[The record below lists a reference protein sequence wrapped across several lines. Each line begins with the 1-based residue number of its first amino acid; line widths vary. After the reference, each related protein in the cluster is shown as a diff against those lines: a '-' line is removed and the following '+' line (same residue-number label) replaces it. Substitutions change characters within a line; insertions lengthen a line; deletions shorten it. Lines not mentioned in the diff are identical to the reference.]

1 MPLDVTSRWNS
12 TYLML
17 NTSLKFRV
25 AFYEMEAEDKLYNDH
40 FLGVDKGKKR
50 EGPPRYNDWKSIER
64 LCRFLVIFYNS
75 ILVVYASTSLNGF
88 RCYEE
93 IVTISTNLMAL
104 SKSMDHELKDKVVE
118 LFKKFD
124 KY

>member
-75 ILVVYASTSLNGF
+75 TLVVYASTSLNGF
-88 RCYEE
+88 RSYEE

-118 LFKKFD
+118 LFKKFV

>member
-1 MPLDVTSRWNS
+1 MPLDVTARWNS

-75 ILVVYASTSLNGF
+75 TLVVYASTSLNGF
-88 RCYEE
+88 RSYEE

-118 LFKKFD
+118 LFKKFV